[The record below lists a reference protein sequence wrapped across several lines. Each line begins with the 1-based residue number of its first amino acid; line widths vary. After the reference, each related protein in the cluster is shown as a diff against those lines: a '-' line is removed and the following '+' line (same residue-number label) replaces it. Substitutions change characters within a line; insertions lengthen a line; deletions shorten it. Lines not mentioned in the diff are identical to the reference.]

1 MKTVVVIGSG
11 NVAEALAG
19 AIAASPYG
27 LAQLYARNRDRG
39 ERIAR
44 SYGCPFASDPQEL
57 APADIY
63 LIAVS
68 DRNRGV
74 FYPLQTFT
82 AGRHISLGDV
92 PLLVEGSDP
101 QTTRTLLRLARALSS
116 NARQASSEE
125 RAKLHLAAVFASNF
139 SNHMYA
145 IAQQLL
151 DRYGLPADL
160 LKPLMRETAA
170 KALESASAADVQ
182 TGPARRGDMLTQKR
196 HLDILDDCPE
206 LQNIYENISRH
217 IWEISKKT

>member
-27 LAQLYARNRDRG
+27 LAQLYARNRDRVNG
-39 ERIAR
+39 SPAR
-44 SYGCPFASDPQEL
+44 TAVRSPAIRKSW

-68 DRNRGV
+68 DRAVGEAAEALDFGRAVVAHTAGSVPLDGLPGKIRNRGV

-182 TGPARRGDMLTQKR
+182 TGPPAEAT
-196 HLDILDDCPE
+196 C
-206 LQNIYENISRH
+206 
-217 IWEISKKT
+217 

>member
-68 DRNRGV
+68 DRAVGEAAEALDFGRAVVAHTAGSVPLDGLPGKIRNRGV

-82 AGRHISLGDV
+82 AGRHTLSATCRCSSKAPIRRRPV
-92 PLLVEGSDP
+92 PCFVWHARSARTRGKPRRRNGRSCIWQP
-101 QTTRTLLRLARALSS
+101 SSQAIFRTTCTRSPSS
-116 NARQASSEE
+116 CS
-125 RAKLHLAAVFASNF
+125 
-139 SNHMYA
+139 
-145 IAQQLL
+145 
-151 DRYGLPADL
+151 
-160 LKPLMRETAA
+160 
-170 KALESASAADVQ
+170 
-182 TGPARRGDMLTQKR
+182 TGTDFRP
-196 HLDILDDCPE
+196 IC
-206 LQNIYENISRH
+206 
-217 IWEISKKT
+217 

>member
-68 DRNRGV
+68 DRAVGEAAEA
-74 FYPLQTFT
+74 LDLSLI
-82 AGRHISLGDV
+82 HI
-92 PLLVEGSDP
+92 
-101 QTTRTLLRLARALSS
+101 
-116 NARQASSEE
+116 
-125 RAKLHLAAVFASNF
+125 
-139 SNHMYA
+139 
-145 IAQQLL
+145 
-151 DRYGLPADL
+151 
-160 LKPLMRETAA
+160 
-170 KALESASAADVQ
+170 
-182 TGPARRGDMLTQKR
+182 
-196 HLDILDDCPE
+196 
-206 LQNIYENISRH
+206 
-217 IWEISKKT
+217 

>member
-57 APADIY
+57 APADIH

-68 DRNRGV
+68 DRAVGEVAEALDFGRAVVAHTAGSVPLDGLPGKIRNRGV

-82 AGRHISLGDV
+82 AGRHISLGSSKAPIRRRPV
-92 PLLVEGSDP
+92 PCFVWHARSVRTRDKPRRRNGRSCIWQP
-101 QTTRTLLRLARALSS
+101 SSQAIFRTTCTRSPSS
-116 NARQASSEE
+116 CS
-125 RAKLHLAAVFASNF
+125 
-139 SNHMYA
+139 
-145 IAQQLL
+145 
-151 DRYGLPADL
+151 
-160 LKPLMRETAA
+160 
-170 KALESASAADVQ
+170 
-182 TGPARRGDMLTQKR
+182 TGTDFRP
-196 HLDILDDCPE
+196 IC
-206 LQNIYENISRH
+206 
-217 IWEISKKT
+217 

>member
-63 LIAVS
+63 LIAVNDRAVGEVAEALDFGRAVVAHTAGS
-68 DRNRGV
+68 VPLDGLPGEIRNRGV

-101 QTTRTLLRLARALSS
+101 QTTRTLLPWLARSARARGKPRRRNGRSCIWQPSS
-116 NARQASSEE
+116 QVIFRTTCTRSP
-125 RAKLHLAAVFASNF
+125 SNC
-139 SNHMYA
+139 S
-145 IAQQLL
+145 
-151 DRYGLPADL
+151 
-160 LKPLMRETAA
+160 
-170 KALESASAADVQ
+170 
-182 TGPARRGDMLTQKR
+182 TGTDFRS
-196 HLDILDDCPE
+196 IC
-206 LQNIYENISRH
+206 
-217 IWEISKKT
+217 

>member
-68 DRNRGV
+68 DRAVGEAAEALDFGRAVVAHTAGSVPLDGLPGKIRNRGV

-101 QTTRTLLRLARALSS
+101 QTTRTLLRLARVLSS

-160 LKPLMRETAA
+160 LKPLMRETAPQA
-170 KALESASAADVQ
+170 QESA
-182 TGPARRGDMLTQKR
+182 
-196 HLDILDDCPE
+196 
-206 LQNIYENISRH
+206 
-217 IWEISKKT
+217 

>member
-1 MKTVVVIGSG
+1 MAHTAGS
-11 NVAEALAG
+11 VPLD
-19 AIAASPYG
+19 G
-27 LAQLYARNRDRG
+27 LPG
-39 ERIAR
+39 KI
-44 SYGCPFASDPQEL
+44 
-57 APADIY
+57 
-63 LIAVS
+63 
-68 DRNRGV
+68 RNRGV

-101 QTTRTLLRLARALSS
+101 QTTRTLLRLARVLSS

-160 LKPLMRETAA
+160 LKPLMRETA
-170 KALESASAADVQ
+170 
-182 TGPARRGDMLTQKR
+182 GPARRGDMLTQKR
-196 HLDILDDCPE
+196 HLDMLDDCPE

>member
-57 APADIY
+57 APADIH

-68 DRNRGV
+68 DRAVGEVAEALDFGRAVVAHTAGSVPLDGLPGKIRNRGV

-82 AGRHISLGDV
+82 AGRHISRTRGK
-92 PLLVEGSDP
+92 PRRRNGRSCIWRP
-101 QTTRTLLRLARALSS
+101 SSQAIFRTTCTRSPSS
-116 NARQASSEE
+116 CS
-125 RAKLHLAAVFASNF
+125 
-139 SNHMYA
+139 
-145 IAQQLL
+145 
-151 DRYGLPADL
+151 
-160 LKPLMRETAA
+160 
-170 KALESASAADVQ
+170 
-182 TGPARRGDMLTQKR
+182 TGTDFRP
-196 HLDILDDCPE
+196 IC
-206 LQNIYENISRH
+206 
-217 IWEISKKT
+217 

>member
-57 APADIY
+57 APADIH

-68 DRNRGV
+68 DRAVGEVAEALDFGRAVVAHTAGSVPLDGLPGKIRNRGV

-101 QTTRTLLRLARALSS
+101 QTTRTLLRLHARSARTRGKPRRRNGRDCIWRPSS
-116 NARQASSEE
+116 QAIFRTTCTRSP
-125 RAKLHLAAVFASNF
+125 SNC
-139 SNHMYA
+139 S
-145 IAQQLL
+145 
-151 DRYGLPADL
+151 
-160 LKPLMRETAA
+160 
-170 KALESASAADVQ
+170 
-182 TGPARRGDMLTQKR
+182 TGTDFRP
-196 HLDILDDCPE
+196 IC
-206 LQNIYENISRH
+206 
-217 IWEISKKT
+217 

>member
-44 SYGCPFASDPQEL
+44 SYGCPFASVPLDGLPGK
-57 APADIY
+57 I
-63 LIAVS
+63 
-68 DRNRGV
+68 RNRGV

-101 QTTRTLLRLARALSS
+101 QTTRTLLRMARALSS
-116 NARQASSEE
+116 RARQASSEE
-125 RAKLHLAAVFASNF
+125 RARLHLAAVFASNF

-170 KALESASAADVQ
+170 KALESVSAADAQ
-182 TGPARRGDMLTQKR
+182 TGPARRGDMPTQKR
-196 HLDILDDCPE
+196 HLDMLDGYPE

-217 IWEISKKT
+217 IWETSRKT